1 MHQSNLLPGRTE
13 TGEQPHHPHVE
24 PVRIKSSPC
33 RRQPSTHPAEKGIL
47 RQKEMLVLP
56 HRIRILEAEQIKEQ
70 AIKNKKTVLETL

>member
-1 MHQSNLLPGRTE
+1 
-13 TGEQPHHPHVE
+13 VE

-33 RRQPSTHPAEKGIL
+33 RRQPGAHPAEKRIL

-56 HRIRILEAEQIKEQ
+56 HWIRILEAEQIKVQ